1 LADYHRS
8 SSVVYFIVEKI
19 LPAAL
24 ECGAMD
30 VPEKGIVHFGEE
42 TNDGLAEIV
51 ASTEPR
57 HCTLRVS
64 SSRNQSTVQVRSG

>member
-1 LADYHRS
+1 
-8 SSVVYFIVEKI
+8 
-19 LPAAL
+19 
-24 ECGAMD
+24 MD

-57 HCTLRVS
+57 HCTLSVS
-64 SSRNQSTVQVRSG
+64 SSRNQRTMHVRSG